1 MGQEVE
7 LAEESYGPAMRA
19 CTVLQR
25 RFVIA
30 LLSQGTANFT
40 QASVEAGYQ
49 GDARTHSVNG
59 HHLAHNPKIQEAMH
73 EEAKRRLH
81 AGVIPAIST
90 LVEVA
95 TDKFH
100 KDRVKAAGMILNR
113 VGLHEM
119 TEHKVTVEN
128 VSDSA
133 MVERITALSAK
144 LGLDPKKLLGNV
156 AMKAEKKAVD
166 AEFEEVGTTGLEDVL

>member
-1 MGQEVE
+1 MAQVEVT
-7 LAEESYGPAMRA
+7 YGPAMRA
-19 CTVLQR
+19 ITEMQR

-30 LLSQGTANFT
+30 ILEQGTANFT
-40 QASVEAGYQ
+40 DAARIAGYK
-49 GDARTHSVNG
+49 GDRHQLSVVG
-59 HHLAHNPKIQEAMH
+59 HHTAHNPKVQEAMH

-81 AGVIPAIST
+81 AGVIPAIAT

-100 KDRVKAAGMILNR
+100 KDRVKAAAMILNR

-133 MVERITALSAK
+133 MIERIHQLAGR
-144 LGLDPKKLLGNV
+144 LGVDAKKLLGS
-156 AMKAEKKAVD
+156 AAKKVTAVD
-166 AEFEEVGTTGLEDVL
+166 AEFEEAESADGSTGLEDVL